1 MAFAYNKQLS
11 IAEDGTG
18 TDFTVAVNP
27 AIDISGVDNV
37 GYEASIGAGAGFTAN
52 LEASVNGN
60 VWTVITALGSSAQGA
75 LGDHYNFARV
85 NVSVQGAHDGS
96 KVWICGREV

>member
-11 IAEDGTG
+11 IQSSGANYI
-18 TDFTVAVNP
+18 VAVNT

-37 GYEASIGAGAGFTAN
+37 GYEANIGAGAGFTAN

-85 NVSVQGAHDGS
+85 NVSVQGASDS
-96 KVWICGREV
+96 STVWICGREV